1 MYDREITL
9 AQADYFSVMR
19 NWMFS
24 YRRRM
29 QSAAVHYRT
38 SKELMEEMKAGLN
51 YAKFSA
57 WFDEIYR
64 AMEYYRQALD
74 CKEGAIA
81 YQVYMRTHC
90 RGDWYIYCG
99 YAPGEFIPVKETLIE
114 YSKRL

>member
-38 SKELMEEMKAGLN
+38 SKELMDKMKVRHN
-51 YAKFSA
+51 HVKFRA
-57 WFDEIYR
+57 WLYEINH
-64 AMEYYRQALD
+64 AMEDYREALN

-81 YQVYMRTHC
+81 YQVHMRTHC